1 MDRYNPNTIINEAN
15 ESFLKNDIA
24 NAQMTYQCAL
34 LDWVDDAREM
44 MNNNEAD
51 NNNSSGGVV
60 DMKYLRDAIVLLW
73 IEYAQLNQKANM
85 VRLSRWY
92 FACVFIFIYLK
103 LIVYCIP

>member
-15 ESFLKNDIA
+15 ESFHNNDIS

-44 MNNNEAD
+44 MNNN
-51 NNNSSGGVV
+51 SGGGVV

-85 VRLSRWY
+85 VRLFRWH
-92 FACVFIFIYLK
+92 FTCLCICMHVK
-103 LIVYCIP
+103 LMVSLHV